1 MIRYSLA
8 CKDGHGFEAWFPSA
22 ADYDKQVKRGLV
34 SCVQCGSTKVEKA
47 VMAPSVSSRT
57 RRKGAAEPP
66 TPSASPPAA
75 APATR
80 LAAAPSPEHAEMLA
94 ALRRLR
100 EEVVAKSDYVGPRF
114 AEEARKIHYGE
125 EPARG
130 IYGEA
135 SGEDVKALHEEGV
148 ACYPLPELPEDK
160 N

>member
-8 CKDGHGFEAWFPSA
+8 CKDGHAFEAWFPSA
-22 ADYDKQVKRGLV
+22 AAYDKQVKRGLV
-34 SCVQCGSTKVEKA
+34 SCAHCGSTQVEKSI
-47 VMAPSVSSRT
+47 MAPNVSSRT
-57 RRKGAAEPP
+57 RRKGVAEPAAP
-66 TPSASPPAA
+66 VATAPEPAA
-75 APATR
+75 ATR
-80 LAAAPSPEHAEMLA
+80 LATAPSPEQAEMLST
-94 ALRRLR
+94 LRRLR
-100 EEVVAKSDYVGPRF
+100 EEVVAKSEYVGPRF

-135 SGEDVKALHEEGV
+135 SGDDVKALHEEGV